1 VKRQH
6 NLLGL
11 FENVVVSRYKGF
23 LHGTRYDFPCRERI
37 GIYLFVEDGQIR
49 VDSDDVEKPE
59 KAGHEWFKVVEYV
72 LDVVCDVLSTATELY
87 GLTHVQTGVFV
98 RVSHAPAARVV
109 SPSLYRI
116 KCNEFQLVLNFFL
129 RAHMFAM

>member
-6 NLLGL
+6 KLPGL
-11 FENVVVSRYKGF
+11 IVNVVVSRYNGF
-23 LHGTRYDFPCRERI
+23 LDGTRYGLPCRDRM

-49 VDSDDVEKPE
+49 VDSDDVEKQE

-72 LDVVCDVLSTATELY
+72 LDVVRDVLSTATELY